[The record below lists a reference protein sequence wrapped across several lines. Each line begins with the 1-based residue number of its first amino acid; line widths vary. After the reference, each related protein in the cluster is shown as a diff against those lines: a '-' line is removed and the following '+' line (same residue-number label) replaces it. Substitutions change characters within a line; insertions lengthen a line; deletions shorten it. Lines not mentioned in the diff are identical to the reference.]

1 MFLLTALF
9 NKRRLLYKKNTE
21 KTKSD
26 MLILIIIELKLY
38 NITDVVS
45 LSYKYKPCK
54 SINKSLYI
62 TFRCCCCK
70 ADPSFLQLSR
80 SVRVET
86 RELRSQLQDLNF
98 EPAFM
103 NEMFITIPLY
113 ANIIVVCTSPWI
125 INDCKRIF
133 GISGDRSPIYQN

>member
-1 MFLLTALF
+1 MIWANVFFSKWIYNTQVHRRWVVETEKVIHYKRMFLLTALF

-86 RELRSQLQDLNF
+86 RELRSQLLKLW
-98 EPAFM
+98 A
-103 NEMFITIPLY
+103 
-113 ANIIVVCTSPWI
+113 
-125 INDCKRIF
+125 
-133 GISGDRSPIYQN
+133 GIYEWNVYNYSAIC